1 MTSLAA
7 AGQLQFK
14 PKLGVFYMLAAITVL
29 ASTDAMVKWSSTSI
43 HPVQIGFSRFV
54 ISLIM
59 VLWLVGRSEHG
70 FTALRTKRPFEHA
83 ARAFCAA
90 VELTAF
96 YFAISRIPLP
106 TAMSIVS
113 ASPIFGTLLGVVFL
127 RERLRFGG
135 WLAVFAGFLGVLLV
149 VQPEEGVDSLYG
161 TIAVLTSVFLW
172 CFAQLFARRLSTTE
186 SNFSILF
193 YYAIGGTIILG
204 LVTPFY
210 WVNPMP
216 MEWVAI
222 LRGRNS
228 RLLRPVSPH
237 PFAALCADVPAGAVR
252 VQRAGVGQPLR
263 LRDLGRR
270 AGGGRHHGRRHHHRR
285 LPLHH
290 AHHGALMAGG
300 VIDRAEV
307 DCVVIGAGV
316 IGLACARRIAQSGS
330 DVLILEAEGDIGSG
344 VSARNSEVIHAGIYY
359 PTGSLKARLCV
370 AGRTKLYAYCADHG
384 IAARKVGKLVVATAS
399 EQMPALQKLM
409 AQARANGGRRSRA
422 AERGRGAAA
431 GTGAVL
437 CRGLSLALDRH
448 HRHARAD
455 AELAG

>member
-1 MTSLAA
+1 
-7 AGQLQFK
+7 
-14 PKLGVFYMLAAITVL
+14 MLAAITVL

-96 YFAISRIPLP
+96 YIAISRIPLP

-222 LRGRNS
+222 LAVGILGCFGQY
-228 RLLRPVSPH
+228 LLILSLRYAPMSLLA
-237 PFAALCADVPAGAVR
+237 PFEYSALVWASLYGYFIWGDVLGAV
-252 VQRAGVGQPLR
+252 AIMGV
-263 LRDLGRR
+263 
-270 AGGGRHHGRRHHHRR
+270 A
-285 LPLHH
+285 
-290 AHHGALMAGG
+290 
-300 VIDRAEV
+300 I
-307 DCVVIGAGV
+307 I
-316 IGLACARRIAQSGS
+316 
-330 DVLILEAEGDIGSG
+330 
-344 VSARNSEVIHAGIYY
+344 
-359 PTGSLKARLCV
+359 
-370 AGRTKLYAYCADHG
+370 
-384 IAARKVGKLVVATAS
+384 IAACLYITRTM
-399 EQMPALQKLM
+399 E
-409 AQARANGGRRSRA
+409 
-422 AERGRGAAA
+422 
-431 GTGAVL
+431 
-437 CRGLSLALDRH
+437 H
-448 HRHARAD
+448 
-455 AELAG
+455 

>member
-1 MTSLAA
+1 
-7 AGQLQFK
+7 
-14 PKLGVFYMLAAITVL
+14 MLAAITVL

-90 VELTAF
+90 VELAAF
-96 YFAISRIPLP
+96 YIAISRIPLP

-204 LVTPFY
+204 VVTPFY

-222 LRGRNS
+222 LAVGILGCFGQY
-228 RLLRPVSPH
+228 LLILSLRYAPMSLLA
-237 PFAALCADVPAGAVR
+237 PFEYSALVWASLYGYFIWGDVLGAV
-252 VQRAGVGQPLR
+252 AIMGV
-263 LRDLGRR
+263 
-270 AGGGRHHGRRHHHRR
+270 A
-285 LPLHH
+285 
-290 AHHGALMAGG
+290 
-300 VIDRAEV
+300 I
-307 DCVVIGAGV
+307 I
-316 IGLACARRIAQSGS
+316 
-330 DVLILEAEGDIGSG
+330 
-344 VSARNSEVIHAGIYY
+344 
-359 PTGSLKARLCV
+359 
-370 AGRTKLYAYCADHG
+370 
-384 IAARKVGKLVVATAS
+384 IAACLYITRTM
-399 EQMPALQKLM
+399 E
-409 AQARANGGRRSRA
+409 
-422 AERGRGAAA
+422 
-431 GTGAVL
+431 
-437 CRGLSLALDRH
+437 H
-448 HRHARAD
+448 
-455 AELAG
+455 